1 MLVLFLKEVCM
12 KRLLLTFVVLIVGFC
27 AATSN
32 ADLKRTLDEQSD
44 NRQIAL
50 EMGIAYHNEGLNGD
64 KNSVQKA
71 ITLLST
77 LVDDDMEGLATAY
90 LGSSHL
96 LRARDDWNPFGKLS
110 NLNKGYE
117 YLDKAVKEHPD
128 YILIRIIRGN
138 AYMNIPTIFGKLDTA
153 ISDFERVIELWP
165 LESEVDEIILTV
177 RLRLGESL
185 MKKGDSDGAYYHWRW
200 VIRKAP
206 DSPQADLAKELLR
219 P

>member
-1 MLVLFLKEVCM
+1 M
-12 KRLLLTFVVLIVGFC
+12 KRVLMALTLLTISLC
-27 AATSN
+27 AATST
-32 ADLKRTLDEQSD
+32 AELKRMLDEQPD

-50 EMGIAYHNEGLNGD
+50 ELGIAYHNEGLNGD
-64 KNSVQKA
+64 KDSVQKA
-71 ITLLST
+71 TKLLGT
-77 LVDDDMEGLATAY
+77 LVKEDTEGLAIAY

-110 NLNKGYE
+110 NLNKGFE

-128 YILIRIIRGN
+128 NILIRIIRGN
-138 AYMNIPTIFGKLDTA
+138 AYMNIPGVFGKLDTA

-165 LESEVDEIILTV
+165 LESEIDEVILTA

-200 VIRKAP
+200 IIRKVP
-206 DSPQADLAKELLR
+206 DSPQADLARELLR